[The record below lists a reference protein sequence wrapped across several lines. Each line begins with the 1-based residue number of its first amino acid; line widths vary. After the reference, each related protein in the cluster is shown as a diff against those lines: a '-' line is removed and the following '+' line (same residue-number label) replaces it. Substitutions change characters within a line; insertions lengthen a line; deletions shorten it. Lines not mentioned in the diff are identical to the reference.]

1 MFEKIFWEGDR
12 MKERRKEVILAAVQ
26 EETKAALSAPEGCA
40 RWSHAAALAERLRMD
55 RANVARELNLLYQDG
70 QLIKVQG
77 KPTYYISRFHLE
89 QHYPSAF
96 FPSTL
101 PKGSEIQSFLS
112 VAPERPPEEEMA
124 EETPVLLENQI
135 GAQHTLR
142 TAILH
147 AKAAVMYPSH
157 DMHTLIYGN
166 VGVGRGD
173 FAHRMFLHAVATGSM
188 AKDAPY
194 IIVNCRD
201 YEASPQGFLN
211 QLFGY
216 SKDVSQKGGKSRRGL
231 IERAAGGVLCLNG
244 VEKLPPSVQRSLT
257 RLIDKKTFTRIGEA
271 SVTRYANVMIVA
283 ISTDPPQASSISLL
297 QQHFPVL
304 IHIPNLIQWDLH
316 ELAELIITNFR
327 KESESTGLCFRLQA
341 DALAAFL
348 KADYPDNLGSL
359 YRATRT
365 TCSLVYLRHSSAMPH
380 SRIIEITLSSIHADF
395 LAGIHPDPEA
405 DRKIAALLSELE
417 LEYITFTPKG
427 ISTNRYNE
435 GMLMERLHHYDAVPT
450 ASAPPAQEG
459 VTILA
464 LFHGESVAE
473 QLADYAN
480 AAVGR
485 ERVIGLSYH
494 AGSSLVSLRERVMQA
509 LQHRDTSAGVLIAAD
524 MNPLTELGEFLF
536 HNTGIPN
543 ATIGNA
549 GLPVLMAL
557 ADASLRPEMTLHLL
571 TEEGM
576 TLVSTGTAEQS
587 SSFLDGTIK
596 KMLIPTLTFLN
607 PQKACS
613 ILNSALTGLL
623 NDFGIVPTND
633 IVVKFTFHCAHMLE
647 RLIRGE
653 SLKYDGLK
661 AFINANSTLFT
672 RLEMHMQY
680 VAELFGVSIPASEL
694 AYIAEILLPYFD
706 IRAEH
711 EAGRIL

>member
-1 MFEKIFWEGDR
+1 

-26 EETKAALSAPEGCA
+26 EETETALSMPEGGVQ
-40 RWSHAAALAERLRMD
+40 WSHAAALAERLGMD

-70 QLIKVQG
+70 QLIKMQG

-101 PKGSEIQSFLS
+101 PKGSEIQSFL
-112 VAPERPPEEEMA
+112 AANATERPPEEERA
-124 EETPVLLENQI
+124 ETHVLLDNQI
-135 GAQHTLR
+135 GAQRTLR
-142 TAILH
+142 TAILQ

-157 DMHTLIYGN
+157 DLHTLIYGN

-194 IIVNCRD
+194 IVVNCRE
-201 YEASPQGFLN
+201 YEASPQVFLN

-216 SKDVSQKGGKSRRGL
+216 GKDVSQKGGKSRRGL

-271 SVTRYANVMIVA
+271 AVTRYANVMIVA
-283 ISTDPPQASSISLL
+283 ISTDPPQAPSISLL

-304 IHIPNLIQWDLH
+304 IHIPNLNEWDLH
-316 ELAELIITNFR
+316 ELTELVITYFR

-341 DALAAFL
+341 DALTAFL
-348 KADYPDNLGSL
+348 KAQHPDNLGSL
-359 YRATRT
+359 YRAVRT
-365 TCSLVYLRHSSAMPH
+365 TCSLVYLRHSSEQPH
-380 SRIIEITLSSIHADF
+380 SRIIEITLSGIPADF
-395 LAGIHPDPEA
+395 LKDIHPNPEA
-405 DRKIAALLSELE
+405 DRRIAALFSELE

-427 ISTNRYNE
+427 FSSNRYSE
-435 GMLMERLHHYDAVPT
+435 TMLMERLHRYETVPA
-450 ASAPPAQEG
+450 ASVLPAQAG

-473 QLADYAN
+473 QLADYVN
-480 AAVGR
+480 AAVGQ
-485 ERVIGLSYH
+485 ERVIGLSYN
-494 AGSSLVSLRERVMQA
+494 AGASLVSLRERVMQS
-509 LQHRDTSAGVLIAAD
+509 LRNRDTAAGVLIAAD
-524 MNPLTELGEFLF
+524 MSPLTELGEFLF
-536 HNTGIPN
+536 HGTGIAN
-543 ATIGNA
+543 ETVRSAT
-549 GLPVLMAL
+549 LPAL
-557 ADASLRPEMTLHLL
+557 LSLAESSLNPEMTLPLL
-571 TEEGM
+571 AEEGLS
-576 TLVSTGTAEQS
+576 LVSSGTADQN

-596 KMLIPTLTFLN
+596 RMLVPTLTFLN
-607 PQKACS
+607 PQKAYS
-613 ILNSALTGLL
+613 VLSSALTGLL
-623 NDFGIVPTND
+623 NDFGIAPSND

-661 AFINANSTLFT
+661 AFINANSALFS
-672 RLEMHMQY
+672 RLEMYMQAP
-680 VAELFGVSIPASEL
+680 AEVFGVTIPASEL
-694 AYIAEILLPYFD
+694 AYIVDILLPYFD
-706 IRAEH
+706 T
-711 EAGRIL
+711 